1 MSHLPAVS
9 ARRVFM
15 RQAAF
20 ASLGMVA
27 VGACAAAFA
36 PIKRAGGS
44 LLKPALNAYSFLE
57 LLNANLKDT
66 SQGIDLFGVCEVSAW
81 AKPNIVFILADDLG
95 YGDARSM
102 NTELVQTL
110 TSTFE
115 AHAQQT
121 DDGVEYWLA
130 RDLQQLLGYTQW
142 RNFLNTVSK
151 AKTACEVSGHKVP
164 DHFAD
169 VSKMVDLGSGSQREI
184 EDIMLTRY
192 ACYLVAQNGDPKK
205 QEIAFAQTYFAVQ
218 TRRAEL
224 IEQRL
229 LEAER
234 VSARKKLSTTEKELS
249 EVIFEQTG
257 GNENFA
263 IIRSKG
269 DQALF
274 GKTTQ
279 AMKAHWKVPDH
290 RPLADFA
297 PTIILKAKDFA
308 TEITIFNAR
317 QHGMTNESAI
327 SSEHITNNQAVRKT
341 LLERGIR
348 PETLPAVEDVKKV
361 ERRLASEEKKALKK
375 PNGLGSPAE
384 E

>member
-1 MSHLPAVS
+1 M
-9 ARRVFM
+9 RRAERPFP
-15 RQAAF
+15 R
-20 ASLGMVA
+20 
-27 VGACAAAFA
+27 
-36 PIKRAGGS
+36 
-44 LLKPALNAYSFLE
+44 LE
-57 LLNANLKDT
+57 STIANNVT
-66 SQGIDLFGVCEVSAW
+66 A
-81 AKPNIVFILADDLG
+81 IL
-95 YGDARSM
+95 RKM

-110 TSTFE
+110 TTTFE
-115 AHAQQT
+115 ASAQQT
-121 DDGVEYWLA
+121 EGGIEYWLA
-130 RDLQQLLGYTQW
+130 RDLQHLLGYDEW
-142 RNFLNTVSK
+142 RNFNASISK
-151 AKTACEVSGHKVP
+151 AKTACEVSGHRVA
-164 DHFAD
+164 DHF
-169 VSKMVDLGSGSQREI
+169 VGVNKMVDLGSGSQREI

-192 ACYLVAQNGDPKK
+192 ACYLIAQNGDPRK

-224 IEQRL
+224 IGQRL

-257 GNENFA
+257 GDENFA

-269 DQALF
+269 DQAIF

-279 AMKAHWKVPDH
+279 AMKAHWKVPDN

-327 SSEHITNNQAVRKT
+327 SSEHITNRRACIQADMKT
-341 LLERGIR
+341 LALHHRHGA
-348 PETLPAVEDVKKV
+348 PWS
-361 ERRLASEEKKALKK
+361 LASADGIPPK
-375 PNGLGSPAE
+375 S
-384 E
+384 